1 MRKKSKKKQIVAM
14 ALALSVFASTFG
26 TLGAAAED
34 AGALPVDAEKSPFT
48 VVAVALDGS
57 GSEDP
62 EDAPKDLVQDQ
73 DKDQDENQDKDQDK
87 ALDET
92 ESKDENQGTE
102 APGETEGTDETEGS
116 DGEGQE
122 PSISD
127 IQRPEQSETVETLPG
142 NQEDLKKEPAEDDK
156 YPESKDYEFVY
167 DPETKHFHVT
177 FHIQEDA
184 EGDQTIE
191 LSKVL
196 EEVDGYGQAE
206 FDNWKNTPGYQ
217 AALDR
222 GQTKIR
228 WTGDRFNDVEYVF
241 DLETGKA
248 SLYNEPGCTTIFDVS
263 LANGSKHTYVY

>member
-34 AGALPVDAEKSPFT
+34 AGALPVDAEKSSFT

-57 GSEDP
+57 ENQSPTPPQSVINDTSEGTEETKDKVLD
-62 EDAPKDLVQDQ
+62 EDQDKDQ

-127 IQRPEQSETVETLPG
+127 IQRPEQSGTVETLPG

-156 YPESKDYEFVY
+156 YPESKDYEV
-167 DPETKHFHVT
+167 
-177 FHIQEDA
+177 
-184 EGDQTIE
+184 
-191 LSKVL
+191 
-196 EEVDGYGQAE
+196 
-206 FDNWKNTPGYQ
+206 
-217 AALDR
+217 
-222 GQTKIR
+222 
-228 WTGDRFNDVEYVF
+228 
-241 DLETGKA
+241 
-248 SLYNEPGCTTIFDVS
+248 
-263 LANGSKHTYVY
+263 